1 MPSSSAAAAI
11 PNNPMVSSLLAGLR
25 PAADT
30 PLRLRLWNGL
40 EHDLGPN
47 PRVTVALGAPGAI
60 RYFLPPSMATWP
72 RAMGVASLMCRAI
85 HLKAKCL
92 GTLATGAL
100 EGLRCGKGE
109 DIPVLWC
116 NPNNKMLVFLGGF
129 PHINY

>member
-40 EHDLGPN
+40 EHDFSPN

-60 RYFLPPSMATWP
+60 RYFLPPSLDNLAEGYVSGKFVVQGNPHQSEVPWYVSNR
-72 RAMGVASLMCRAI
+72 RARR
-85 HLKAKCL
+85 
-92 GTLATGAL
+92 LA
-100 EGLRCGKGE
+100 LRQRRGYSCF
-109 DIPVLWC
+109 V
-116 NPNNKMLVFLGGF
+116 V
-129 PHINY
+129 